1 MPTSLQ
7 QYNDGMFVLPL
18 TLCHPVE
25 ELHTQSG
32 YNSKGI
38 NTQLTLEVQG
48 QTPPTADADHQTTAS
63 ISTYV
68 LAETTAQLR
77 IGLGRNIGVA
87 F

>member
-1 MPTSLQ
+1 MPTSLH
-7 QYNDGMFVLPL
+7 QYNDGMFVLQL
-18 TLCHPVE
+18 TLCHPGE
-25 ELHTQSG
+25 DLHTQTG

-68 LAETTAQLR
+68 LAETSAQLR
-77 IGLGRNIGVA
+77 IAIGKNIGVA

>member
-1 MPTSLQ
+1 MIAKIYQWIAIMVAILRGSDPGE
-7 QYNDGMFVLPL
+7 D
-18 TLCHPVE
+18 
-25 ELHTQSG
+25 LHTQSG

-48 QTPPTADADHQTTAS
+48 QTPPTADAGAQTTAS

-68 LAETTAQLR
+68 LAETSAQLR
-77 IGLGRNIGVA
+77 IAIGRNIGVA